1 MTIQRMDNVGIVV
14 DDLDA
19 AVAFFTELGM
29 ELEGRAPIE
38 GSWAGK
44 VVGLEN
50 MRCEIAMM
58 RIADA
63 PGRLEL
69 SKYHAPKAIT
79 PDPAL
84 TPANTLG
91 LHRVMFAVDDIE
103 DTLARLR
110 PHGGE
115 LVGEITRV
123 DDASFLLCYLRG
135 PSGII
140 VGLAEQ
146 LR

>member
-14 DDLDA
+14 EDLDA

-38 GSWAGK
+38 GRWAES
-44 VVGLEN
+44 VVGLDD
-50 MRCEIAMM
+50 MRSEIAMM
-58 RIADA
+58 RIPDA

-69 SKYHAPKAIT
+69 ATYHSPKAIT
-79 PDPAL
+79 PQPEV

-110 PHGGE
+110 PHGAE
-115 LVGEITRV
+115 LVGEVARYE
-123 DDASFLLCYLRG
+123 DSYLLCYLRG
-135 PSGII
+135 QSGKI
-140 VGLAEQ
+140 LALAQE
-146 LR
+146 LS